1 MNSIKNSWTLPVEED
16 PATGDAILNL
26 PDELLT
32 QAGWQEGD
40 VINWIDNKDGTWS
53 LFKEDLT
60 SFIHKGIINDEQN

>member
-1 MNSIKNSWTLPVEED
+1 LNSTKKSWTLSVEED
-16 PATGDAILNL
+16 TTTGDAILNL

>member
-1 MNSIKNSWTLPVEED
+1 LKLNKWTLTVEED
-16 PATGDAILNL
+16 PETGDAILNL

-60 SFIHKGIINDEQN
+60 SFIHKGIINNEQN

>member
-1 MNSIKNSWTLPVEED
+1 MNSTKNSWTLSVEED

>member
-1 MNSIKNSWTLPVEED
+1 LSVEED
-16 PATGDAILNL
+16 PTTGDAILNL

-32 QAGWQEGD
+32 QAGWKEGD

>member
-1 MNSIKNSWTLPVEED
+1 LNSIKNSWTLSVDED
-16 PATGDAILNL
+16 PTTGDAILNL
-26 PDELLT
+26 PDDLLT

-60 SFIHKGIINDEQN
+60 SFIHKGIINNEQN